1 MILSEKARTIRITLD
16 ACREEFAM
24 GRPLR
29 PIQMA
34 VIGAPHGIKGE
45 LRVKTFTGDPLALAD
60 YGPLYD
66 ETGGRYDVVDIRPAK
81 NVVVVRF
88 RQVND
93 RTAAEA
99 LNGTV
104 LYVDRS
110 VLPDDLEEDQF
121 YHADLIDLPVR
132 DEEGH
137 VVGHVSA
144 FHDFGGG
151 DIVEVALAS
160 GKTVLV
166 PFNRE
171 AVPVVDLENGAVG
184 INRLAAGLEEEPEA
198 GAEEDFDP
206 ESRPRGPKDA
216 GGNR

>member
-1 MILSEKARTIRITLD
+1 
-16 ACREEFAM
+16 M
-24 GRPLR
+24 GKPLR

-34 VIGAPHGIKGE
+34 VIGAAHGLKGE
-45 LRVKTFTGDPLALAD
+45 LRVKAFTGDPLALAD

-66 ETGGRYDVVDIRPAK
+66 EKGNHYDVVDIRPSK
-81 NVVVVRF
+81 NVIVVRF
-88 RQVND
+88 RQVSD

-99 LNGTV
+99 LAGTV

-121 YHADLIDLPVR
+121 YHADLIDLPVQ
-132 DEEGH
+132 DEEGQ

-151 DIVEVALAS
+151 DIMEVALGS

-166 PFNRE
+166 PFSRE
-171 AVPVVDLENGAVG
+171 AVPVVDLAKGVVG
-184 INRLAAGLEEEPEA
+184 INRIAAGL
-198 GAEEDFDP
+198 AESDDADEDYDP
-206 ESRPRGPKDA
+206 GSRPRGPRDA

>member
-1 MILSEKARTIRITLD
+1 
-16 ACREEFAM
+16 M
-24 GRPLR
+24 GKPLR

-34 VIGAPHGIKGE
+34 VIGAAHGLKGE
-45 LRVKTFTGDPLALAD
+45 LRVKAFTGDPLALAD

-66 ETGGRYDVVDIRPAK
+66 EKGNRFDVVDIRPAK
-81 NVVVVRF
+81 NVIVVRF
-88 RQVND
+88 RQVSD

-99 LNGTV
+99 LAGTV
-104 LYVDRS
+104 LFVDRS

-121 YHADLIDLPVR
+121 YHSDLIDLPVR
-132 DEEGH
+132 DEDGQ

-151 DIVEVALAS
+151 DIMEVVLGA

-166 PFNRE
+166 PFSRE
-171 AVPVVDLENGAVG
+171 AVPVVDLENGMIG
-184 INRLAAGLEEEPEA
+184 INRIAAGLTESA
-198 GAEEDFDP
+198 DTDEDYDP
-206 ESRPRGPKDA
+206 GSRPRGPRDA

>member
-1 MILSEKARTIRITLD
+1 
-16 ACREEFAM
+16 M
-24 GRPLR
+24 GKPLR

-34 VIGAPHGIKGE
+34 VIGAPHGIRGE

-66 ETGGRYDVVDIRPAK
+66 EPGNRYDIVDIRPAGT
-81 NVVVVRF
+81 VVVVRF
-88 RQVND
+88 RQVAD

-104 LYVDRS
+104 LFVDRAA
-110 VLPDDLEEDQF
+110 LPADLEEDQF

-132 DEEGH
+132 DEAGELL
-137 VVGHVSA
+137 GHVSA

-151 DIVEVALAS
+151 DIMEVTLAS
-160 GKTVLV
+160 GRTVLV
-166 PFNRE
+166 PFSRE
-171 AVPVVDLENGAVG
+171 AVPSVDIAGGVVG
-184 INRLAAGLEEEPEA
+184 INRHAAGLVED
-198 GAEEDFDP
+198 GAEAPGDQGFDP
-206 ESRPRGPKDA
+206 KRRPRGPRGA

>member
-1 MILSEKARTIRITLD
+1 
-16 ACREEFAM
+16 M
-24 GRPLR
+24 GKPLR

-34 VIGAPHGIKGE
+34 VVGAPHGLKGE

-66 ETGGRYDVVDIRPAK
+66 DKGNRYDVVDIRPSK
-81 NVVVVRF
+81 SVIVVRF
-88 RQVND
+88 RQVSD
-93 RTAAEA
+93 RNEAEA

-110 VLPDDLEEDQF
+110 VLPDDLEDDQF

-132 DEEGH
+132 DEDGQ

-151 DIVEVALAS
+151 DIMEVALGS

-166 PFNRE
+166 PFSRE
-171 AVPVVDLENGAVG
+171 AVPVVDLAKGMVG
-184 INRLAAGLEEEPEA
+184 INRTAAGMTEGDET
-198 GAEEDFDP
+198 EDDGFDP
-206 ESRPRGPKDA
+206 GSRPRGPKDA

>member
-1 MILSEKARTIRITLD
+1 
-16 ACREEFAM
+16 M
-24 GRPLR
+24 GRPLK

-66 ETGGRYDVVDIRPAK
+66 EAGNRYDVVDIRPAK

-88 RQVND
+88 RQVTD
-93 RTAAEA
+93 RAAAEA
-99 LNGTV
+99 LNGAV

-110 VLPDDLEEDQF
+110 VLPEDLEEDQF
-121 YHADLIDLPVR
+121 YHADLIDLPVH
-132 DEEGH
+132 DEEGQ

-151 DIVEVALAS
+151 DIMEVVLGS

-166 PFNRE
+166 PFSRE
-171 AVPVVDLENGAVG
+171 AVPIVDLEAGVVG
-184 INRLAAGLEEEPEA
+184 IDGVAAGLQENEDEQ
-198 GAEEDFDP
+198 EDFDP